1 MIILEMYTSVVQ
13 DKIPDLTPFFENR
26 NSTMNVNFVV
36 PTSKEFEDKK
46 IRSYVPVKEID
57 SYNI

>member
-1 MIILEMYTSVVQ
+1 MYTSVVQ

-57 SYNI
+57 SCNI